1 MEADE
6 RISRARNGLRDFTSK
21 HLDILGLFLRP
32 TILQGTKPQTIA
44 YALTDSPVGLL
55 AWIAEK
61 LLAWTDQYPW
71 TDDESK
77 HSPVSWSARLNAN
90 DAVLTWVSLYWLSRA
105 GPASTFRT
113 YYEAMQRPGMGSVF
127 NLVQKEPT
135 IPLGLSF
142 FPRELSRFP
151 KA

>member
-1 MEADE
+1 MECLA
-6 RISRARNGLRDFTSK
+6 SRSAHFW
-21 HLDILGLFLRP
+21 
-32 TILQGTKPQTIA
+32 
-44 YALTDSPVGLL
+44 YAL
-55 AWIAEK
+55 
-61 LLAWTDQYPW
+61 Y
-71 TDDESK
+71 
-77 HSPVSWSARLNAN
+77 AN
-90 DAVLTWVSLYWLSRA
+90 GAHAVLTWVSLYWLSRA
-105 GPASTFRT
+105 GPAATFRT